1 MKDFLKMT
9 GAAIVGFLIV
19 SVISWIFIFAIIG
32 SLASLGQQQPVM
44 PRSAVLRIDLS
55 TVSLG
60 EQTREIDPLSAIQ
73 GNTAACIGI
82 LDAIRAIEAAAADP
96 AIQYIYLKP
105 DMVTGGMAEIEE
117 LRKALTEFRM
127 SGKPVISYIENPT
140 NAGYYLASASDKV
153 YMTPHAGGVN
163 MLTGLSSQ
171 MIFLKDILD
180 KLGVNVQLIRHG
192 KYKSAGEMF
201 IRNSPSEEN
210 LTQNRE
216 LVESIWNSWS
226 EEIAASRNITVG
238 EFNDAV
244 DNLELNFPQ
253 DYVDCGLVDELL
265 TQDELKNKLASYS
278 GVTDFSDVS
287 QIGIADYALLK
298 VVPNYKASKKV
309 AVIYAEGDI
318 VDGSGNNGVAADRF
332 ASIISDVRQDE
343 SVKAVVFRV
352 NSPGGSVLAAE
363 KIRDEISLLAAEKP
377 VVASFGDYAASGGY
391 WISAGC
397 ERIFTNRSTL
407 TGSIGVFSMIP
418 DFSGTLDKI
427 ANVNITSVNSSDHAD
442 MYSGFRPLSDNEI
455 RYMQAS
461 VENIYDRFT
470 GIVSEGRNVT
480 KEYVDSIAQ
489 GRVWSGADAAGLGL
503 ADTEGSIMD
512 ALRYAVSYTD
522 ESGIADLTQWQI
534 VEYPKPLTTL
544 ETIMQ
549 AFESSSVS
557 VFADT
562 PFSEVEKT
570 FRHLDMERQGTVYAR
585 MPYELIIR

>member
-1 MKDFLKMT
+1 
-9 GAAIVGFLIV
+9 
-19 SVISWIFIFAIIG
+19 
-32 SLASLGQQQPVM
+32 
-44 PRSAVLRIDLS
+44 
-55 TVSLG
+55 
-60 EQTREIDPLSAIQ
+60 
-73 GNTAACIGI
+73 
-82 LDAIRAIEAAAADP
+82 
-96 AIQYIYLKP
+96 
-105 DMVTGGMAEIEE
+105 
-117 LRKALTEFRM
+117 
-127 SGKPVISYIENPT
+127 
-140 NAGYYLASASDKV
+140 
-153 YMTPHAGGVN
+153 
-163 MLTGLSSQ
+163 

-226 EEIAASRNITVG
+226 EEIATGRNITVG

-253 DYVDCGLVDELL
+253 DYVDCGLVDELI

-287 QIGIADYALLK
+287 QIGISDYALLK

-470 GIVSEGRNVT
+470 GIVSEGRSIT

-522 ESGIADLTQWQI
+522 ESGIADLSQWQI

-557 VFADT
+557 VFGDT

>member
-9 GAAIVGFLIV
+9 GAAIVGFLTV
-19 SVISWIFIFAIIG
+19 SVISWIIIFAIIG

-73 GNTAACIGI
+73 GNTAAYIGI

-226 EEIAASRNITVG
+226 EEIAAGRNITVG

-287 QIGIADYALLK
+287 QIGISDYALLK

-470 GIVSEGRNVT
+470 DIVSEGRSIT

-522 ESGIADLTQWQI
+522 ESGIADLSQWQI

-557 VFADT
+557 VFGDT

>member
-9 GAAIVGFLIV
+9 GAAIAGFLIV

-32 SLASLGQQQPVM
+32 SLASLRQQQPVM

-226 EEIAASRNITVG
+226 EEIAAGRNITVG

-287 QIGIADYALLK
+287 QIGISDYALLK

-470 GIVSEGRNVT
+470 GIVSEGRSIT

-522 ESGIADLTQWQI
+522 ESGIADLSQWQI

-557 VFADT
+557 VFGDT

>member
-1 MKDFLKMT
+1 M
-9 GAAIVGFLIV
+9 
-19 SVISWIFIFAIIG
+19 
-32 SLASLGQQQPVM
+32 GQQQPVM

-73 GNTAACIGI
+73 GNTAAYIGI

-226 EEIAASRNITVG
+226 EEIAAGRNITVG

-287 QIGIADYALLK
+287 QIGISDYALLK

-470 GIVSEGRNVT
+470 GIVSEGRSIT

-522 ESGIADLTQWQI
+522 ESGIADLSQWQI

-557 VFADT
+557 VFGDT